1 MKELIKFLDKY
12 NISYTV
18 EGDYVIAD
26 NIKFSNNNLTE
37 LPESFG
43 NIKFSNNNLT
53 ELPESF
59 GNIKGGDILFLN
71 SDNKI
76 TELPESFGNLKI
88 YLIVK

>member
-43 NIKFSNNNLT
+43 NIKCNNIDLSN
-53 ELPESF
+53 
-59 GNIKGGDILFLN
+59 
-71 SDNKI
+71 NKI